1 MTNQIVTVNVSQT
14 IAPTPSKLQRTGAFI
29 SQGGTSL
36 SANAKTLLTEL
47 SDLTSILSAGKVL
60 STLTWS
66 GSVVT
71 GTTAAPHGYPTGQT
85 ISLTV
90 AGATPAGYNGTYNC
104 SITGASTFT
113 YPLVSNPGAETVPGT
128 VVSAD
133 AAQLTAMA
141 TTFFA
146 QPGQVS
152 VYVLEL
158 GPSDA
163 AHGVTALQA
172 YITANPG
179 VIYSYLVP
187 RGWDAESTYPAFL
200 ANYNA
205 TTAKVYFYT
214 TVTLASY
221 SNITNLDKCAPML
234 IEAPGIPAT
243 EFTMAAMFWTTLN
256 ANPSSANKVP
266 PLSYSYLVGVTAYP
280 ITNSVATSLKA
291 ANVNYVTTGAE
302 GGISNTILVWG
313 NMPDGRPW
321 NYWYSADWS
330 QVNLQLNIT
339 NEIINGSNTT
349 INPLYYDQDGINRL
363 QARAVKTMTNGVSYG
378 LALGQVVQTQLD
390 PDTFA
395 DNVSAGVY
403 AGQVV
408 VNAVPFSTWV
418 DANPSDYAEGEYDGL
433 AAVYTPSRGFSQIIF
448 NLNITDFA

>member
-29 SQGGTSL
+29 SQGGTNL
-36 SANAKTLLTEL
+36 AANAKTLLTQL
-47 SDLTSILSAGKVL
+47 SDLTPILATGQALASLA
-60 STLTWS
+60 WS
-66 GSVVT
+66 GGTVT
-71 GTTAAPHGYPTGQT
+71 GTTSTAHGYPNGQT
-85 ISLTV
+85 ISLTI
-90 AGATPAGYNGTYNC
+90 AGATPSGYNGTYNC
-104 SITGASTFT
+104 TITGTTTFT
-113 YPLVSNPGAETVPGT
+113 YALVGNPGAETVPGT
-128 VVSAD
+128 VVSAN

-158 GPSDA
+158 GPGDA

-179 VIYSYLVP
+179 VIYSYLIP

-200 ANYNA
+200 HNYNS
-205 TTAKVYFYT
+205 TTAKTYFYT

-234 IEAPGIPAT
+234 IEAPGIPST

-280 ITNSVATSLKA
+280 ITNSVATTLKA

-321 NYWYSADWS
+321 NYWYSTDWS
-330 QVNLQLNIT
+330 QINLELDLA
-339 NEIINGSNTT
+339 NEIINGSNTS
-349 INPLYYDQDGINRL
+349 INPLYYNPDGVNRL
-363 QARAVKTMTNGVSYG
+363 QARAVKTMTNAVSYG
-378 LALGQVVQTQLD
+378 LALGQVIQTQLD

-395 DNVSAGVY
+395 ANVSAGVY

-408 VNAVPFSTWV
+408 VNAVPFSTYV
-418 DANPSDYAEGEYDGL
+418 AQNPSAYSQGEYDGL
-433 AAVYTPSRGFSQIIF
+433 AAVYTPARGFAQIIF
-448 NLNITDFA
+448 NLNVTDFA